1 MASVS
6 QNTIDLIRDT
16 ADIVDVVSEFVP
28 LQAAGKNM
36 KGLCP
41 FHSEKTPSF
50 FVSKERQIFNCF
62 GCGEKGN
69 SITFVQKYKNMSFV
83 EALHYLADKYNI
95 EMELD
100 NNYQQLKSNVNLYK
114 VNEMALKY
122 FTLNL
127 LNIDTGKKAL
137 QYLLDR
143 GLDIPTIEEF
153 EIGYAPSG
161 RNGLLD
167 QLGKDFQPLEML
179 NVGLINKSMDN
190 DYYDLFRDRIMF
202 PIHDEN
208 KKLVAFSG
216 RVFGNSDNQAKYV
229 NTPYTELFSKGM
241 LMYNLHRAL
250 PYIRTNN
257 RMVLMEGYMDVIK
270 ANKFGIKETVCS
282 MGTQLTIDQALLMKK
297 FTDNVIICFD
307 GDRAGREATYK
318 ALKLLEKAQLNIKI
332 VLMPQGVDPDDYMTQ
347 HDDFKYYLENNQ
359 LDQYDFVYQMII
371 ENKNLTKPAEIE
383 MAKNK
388 LFDFFASTS
397 GMIREIYF
405 QKFSSD
411 TLVNYQTLVNDYQQY
426 QIDNR
431 IMENYKQ
438 IIKRQQVIKVAKPRY
453 REAEKT
459 IFNYYLKD
467 ISYRDTVNDRFN
479 LLEFQD
485 HDVRYLI
492 STAKEKY
499 SSLGQDESSAIIIL
513 KSDLTGKNKDKFEGL
528 LLRKDYEY
536 SLDDFESCIRVLEIA
551 KLEQDI
557 EELQAKAKLFSESN
571 NSEEYFK
578 YKTEILNKRNSIL
591 KLEGR
596 KHEPKA
602 NN

>member
-1 MASVS
+1 MANIS
-6 QNTIDLIRDT
+6 QKTIDLIKDT

-69 SITFVQKYKNMSFV
+69 SVTFIQKYKNMSFV
-83 EALHYLADKYNI
+83 EALHYLADKYHI
-95 EMELD
+95 EMEMD
-100 NNYQQLKSNVNLYK
+100 EHYQQLKSNVNLYK

-127 LNIDTGKKAL
+127 LNIDTGKSAL
-137 QYLLDR
+137 NYLQER

-153 EIGYAPSG
+153 ELGYAPG
-161 RNGLLD
+161 KKNGLLD
-167 QLGKDFQPLEML
+167 QLSKDFQPLDML
-179 NVGLINKSMDN
+179 NVGLINKGTDN
-190 DYYDLFRDRIMF
+190 DYYDLFRNRIMF

-208 KKLVAFSG
+208 NRLVAFSG
-216 RVFGNSDNQAKYV
+216 RVFGQADNPAKYV

-241 LMYNLHRAL
+241 IMYNLHRAL
-250 PYIRTNN
+250 PYIRSSN
-257 RMVLMEGYMDVIK
+257 RLVLMEGYMDVIK
-270 ANKFGIKETVCS
+270 ASKFGVKETVCS

-297 FTDNVIICFD
+297 YTDNVIICFD

-318 ALKLLEKAQLNIKI
+318 ALKLLEKAQLNIRI
-332 VLMPQGVDPDDYMTQ
+332 VLMPEGVDPDEYMTN
-347 HDDFKYYLENNQ
+347 HDDFKYYLEHNQ

-371 ENKNLTKPAEIE
+371 EHKDLTKPAEIE
-383 MAKNK
+383 SAKNR
-388 LFDFFASTS
+388 LFDFFSTTS

-411 TLVNYQTLVNDYQQY
+411 TLVAYQTLINDYQEY

-431 IMENYKQ
+431 IVESFRQAITKQ
-438 IIKRQQVIKVAKPRY
+438 KEIKIIKPRY
-453 REAEKT
+453 RAAEKT
-459 IFNYYLKD
+459 VFNYYLKD
-467 ISYRDTVNDRFN
+467 ISYRNTVNDRFN
-479 LLEFQD
+479 LLGFLDREIFF
-485 HDVRYLI
+485 YI
-492 STAKEKY
+492 STAKEKCDV
-499 SSLGQDESSAIIIL
+499 LGPDEASAIVVL
-513 KSDLTGKNKDKFEGL
+513 KSDLTDKSKEKFDKL

-536 SLDDFESCIRVLEIA
+536 SLEDFESCIRILEIS

-557 EELQAKAKLFSESN
+557 EEKTIEAKRCLELGDKSGHIQCN
-571 NSEEYFK
+571 V
-578 YKTEILNKRNSIL
+578 EILAKRNSIL